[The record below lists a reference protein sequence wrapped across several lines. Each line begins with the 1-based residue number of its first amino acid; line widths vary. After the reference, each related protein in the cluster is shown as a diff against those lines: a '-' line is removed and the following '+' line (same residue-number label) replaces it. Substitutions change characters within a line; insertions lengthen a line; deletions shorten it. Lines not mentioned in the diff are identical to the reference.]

1 MNQFV
6 STQVTKYLSCD
17 NLDNSVDKAIPIYT
31 VSSSRISDWLNKL
44 SVPQARWVKAN
55 HFTADKDEVI
65 KLSDDEGKIV
75 SIIMGTG
82 SIEQPA
88 GIAGFAKL
96 AQNLSDGYYK
106 LVDVDVAVDKIKLFS
121 IGWALS
127 QYEFDRY
134 QKKKNK
140 HNAVLVLNDQI
151 QLKEVSDIINGIFL
165 VRDLINTPTCDMGPS
180 HLSKIM
186 EDLSKLYQADFSE
199 LVDDELLERGFNTIH
214 TVGRAAKNEPRLLDL
229 TWGREDAPKLTLVG
243 KGVCF
248 DTGGL
253 DIKPTAGMRNMKKDM
268 GGAAHTLG
276 LAQMI
281 MASGLDVRLRLLI
294 PAVENNISADAFR
307 PGDIITT
314 YKGTTVEVDNTDA
327 EGRLVLCDALA
338 LASEEN
344 PDLLINFATLTG
356 AARVAMGPDVVPFFT
371 DSDDIAQALA
381 KHSESE
387 NDPIWRMPLHTPYE
401 PQLKSNIADLSN
413 TGSGP
418 FGGAIT
424 AALFLKHFVDEPKS
438 WVHFDMF
445 AWNLSN
451 KTTGPAG
458 GEAMAIRAVF
468 AYIKSRFTADQSID
482 Q

>member
-6 STQVTKYLSCD
+6 SAQSTRYLSCD
-17 NLDNSVDKAIPIYT
+17 NVDKAIPIYSL
-31 VSSSRISDWLNKL
+31 SSSRLDDWLNAL
-44 SVPQARWVKAN
+44 TAAQACWVKEN
-55 HFTADKDEVI
+55 NFTADKNEVI
-65 KLSDDEGKIV
+65 KLSNSEGNISSV
-75 SIIMGTG
+75 IMGTG
-82 SIEQPA
+82 SKEQSV
-88 GIAGFAKL
+88 GIASYAKL
-96 AQNLSDGYYK
+96 AQNLSNGYYK
-106 LVDVDVAVDKIKLFS
+106 LADVDITVDNIKLFS

-127 QYEFDRY
+127 QYEFDHY
-134 QKKKNK
+134 QNKKNK
-140 HNAVLVLNDQI
+140 HNAVLVLNDETL
-151 QLKEVSDIINGIFL
+151 LKEVLDIINGLFL

-186 EDLSKLYQADFSE
+186 EKLSKQYDAIFSE
-199 LVDDELLERGFNTIH
+199 LVDKELLEHNFNTIH
-214 TVGRAAKNEPRLLDL
+214 TVGRAAKNKPRLLDL

-253 DIKPTAGMRNMKKDM
+253 DIKPSSGMRIMKKDM

-281 MASGLDVRLRLLI
+281 MAARLDVRLRLLI

-338 LASEEN
+338 LASEEA

-356 AARVAMGPDVVPFFT
+356 AARVAMGTDVVPFFT
-371 DSDDIAQALA
+371 DSDDIALALA
-381 KHSESE
+381 KHSDSE
-387 NDPIWRMPLHTPYE
+387 DDPIWRMPLHTPYE
-401 PQLKSNIADLSN
+401 PQLKSSVADLCN

-424 AALFLKHFVDEPKS
+424 AALFLKHFVDEPEN
-438 WVHFDMF
+438 WVHFDMY
-445 AWNLSN
+445 AWNMSN
-451 KTTGPAG
+451 KSTGPEG

-468 AYIKSRFTADQSID
+468 AYIKARFTSDQSLS
-482 Q
+482 

>member
-1 MNQFV
+1 MNQLV
-6 STQVTKYLSCD
+6 STEVTKYLSYD
-17 NLDNSVDKAIPIYT
+17 NLDNNVDKTIPIYT
-31 VSSSRISDWLNKL
+31 VSSSRLDVWLEEL
-44 SVPQARWVKAN
+44 SAPQACWVKAN
-55 HFTADKDEVI
+55 HFSADKDEVI
-65 KLSDDEGKIV
+65 KLSDDKGNV
-75 SIIMGTG
+75 TSIIMGTG
-82 SIEQPA
+82 SEEQTT

-96 AQNLSDGYYK
+96 AQSLSDGYYK
-106 LVDVDVAVDKIKLFS
+106 LDEVEDTKLFS

-127 QYEFDRY
+127 QYEFDYY
-134 QKKKNK
+134 QKIKNK
-140 HNAVLVLNDQI
+140 HNAVLVLNNET
-151 QLKEVSDIINGIFL
+151 QLKEVSDIVNGLFL

-180 HLSKIM
+180 HLSKVM
-186 EDLSKLYQADFSE
+186 EDLSKHYQADFSE
-199 LVDDELLERGFNTIH
+199 LVGEELLEHNFNTIH
-214 TVGRAAKNEPRLLDL
+214 TVGRAAKNKPRLLDL

-253 DIKPTAGMRNMKKDM
+253 DIKPTSGMRIMKKDM

-307 PGDIITT
+307 PGDIIAT

-387 NDPIWRMPLHTPYE
+387 NDPVWRMPLHTPYE
-401 PQLKSNIADLSN
+401 PQLKSSVADLSN
-413 TGSGP
+413 TDSGP

-424 AALFLKHFVDEPKS
+424 AALFLKHFVDEPKN
-438 WVHFDMF
+438 WVHFDMY
-445 AWNLSN
+445 AWNMSN
-451 KTTGPAG
+451 KSTGPKG

-468 AYIKSRFTADQSID
+468 AYLKSRFTSDQSVV